1 MADGR
6 LIFDT
11 KINSDGFER
20 DLSRLEQQTNS
31 ATGSVTK
38 GILSAEFI
46 KRTVQGVVDFGK
58 ESITAASALEEIQ
71 NVIDVTFGDNAN
83 DIRAWAK
90 TTEEA
95 YGISE
100 TAALQ
105 YAGQFGTL
113 FKTAGLADEQVL
125 QYAKDLVGLGGDFA
139 SFWDNDIQVSLT
151 KILSALKG
159 ETEAINDYGIDV
171 RIAALSAFTGK
182 KMEGASQL
190 EQLEAIYGKL
200 MADTASVQGD
210 FLRTN
215 QSFANQVRILKV
227 NIQQLQAEIG
237 QKFLPAATAV
247 VSAIN
252 NIFDPQTNL
261 TLDDDLETVSES
273 FKTFNTE
280 AEQTAA
286 YFQSVKDT
294 ISGSALLA
302 ETYLATL
309 ETLEGKEVKT
319 DEDIAAI
326 QNAVAALNTL
336 YPELQLYFDPATGKI
351 NENTQAIRD
360 NIAALQTLAVQN
372 LFSEQQQANAQRY
385 AQAISNL
392 ADAQAALDEAQAP
405 LASLDQQIAGV
416 SGLLSQLEEN
426 NFQGVDAYFGQFAS
440 YINGF
445 DQYFKQ
451 NLDGSWSAIE
461 GTMPDIGQITNSAQN
476 ALAALNIERE
486 LLVQGVND
494 AQAAVDGYNQSIA
507 DIEADQAELA
517 AKQERVKQLMQTS
530 GQQAASAEAEGVA
543 DNADQVENAVDI
555 MNQQAA
561 KTDTSIY
568 YNAGRK
574 AAHQF
579 AMGLR
584 SVSMPTLKAKTSTGS
599 SSADVDGKHATGLNY
614 VPYDNYIAQLH
625 VGEAVLNASE
635 ARAWRSGES
644 AAAASTDLPS
654 AAYASPKNKTVI
666 NINGQKVAE
675 IQGYNNS
682 RQIAIQN
689 NRHAKGVG
697 GR

>member
-58 ESITAASALEEIQ
+58 ESIIAASALEEIQ

-113 FKTAGLADEQVL
+113 FKTAGLADKQVL

-139 SFWDNDIQVSLT
+139 SFWDNDIEVSLT

-182 KMEGASQL
+182 KMDGASQL

-252 NIFDPQTNL
+252 SIFDPQTNL

-286 YFQSVKDT
+286 YFQSVKDI

-302 ETYLATL
+302 ETYLDTL

-319 DEDIAAI
+319 DDDIAAI

-405 LASLDQQIAGV
+405 LTSLDQQIAGV
-416 SGLLSQLEEN
+416 SGLLSQMEEN
-426 NFQGVDAYFGQFAS
+426 NFQGVDAYFGQFAK

-445 DQYFKQ
+445 SQYFSQ
-451 NLDGSWSAIE
+451 NLDGSWTAIE
-461 GTMPDIGQITNSAQN
+461 GAMPDIGQITNSAQN

-584 SVSMPTLKAKTSTGS
+584 SVSMPTLKAKTSTGGS
-599 SSADVDGKHATGLNY
+599 TSTDGSHATGLNY

-625 VGEAVLNASE
+625 VGEAVLNASD

-666 NINGQKVAE
+666 NIDGQKVAE